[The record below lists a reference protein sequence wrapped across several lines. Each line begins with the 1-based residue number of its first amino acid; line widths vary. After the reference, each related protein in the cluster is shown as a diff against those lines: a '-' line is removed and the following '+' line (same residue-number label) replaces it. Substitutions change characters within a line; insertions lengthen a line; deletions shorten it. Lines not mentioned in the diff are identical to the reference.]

1 MDAEQLE
8 EKVFGIIAF
17 SGDAKS
23 SYIEAIA
30 LAKKGEYDK
39 ALEKIE
45 NAKESYTLAHKNHL
59 ELMQSELQG
68 EKILSM
74 LLVHAEDQMMSCEV
88 FELFSKEF
96 IELYKKINS

>member
-30 LAKKGEYDK
+30 FAKKGEYDK

-45 NAKESYTLAHKNHL
+45 SAKESYVLAHKNHL
-59 ELMQSELQG
+59 ELMQAEMQG

-74 LLVHAEDQMMSCEV
+74 LLMHAEDQMMSCEV
-88 FELFSKEF
+88 FELLAKEF
-96 IELYKKINS
+96 IELYKKVNA